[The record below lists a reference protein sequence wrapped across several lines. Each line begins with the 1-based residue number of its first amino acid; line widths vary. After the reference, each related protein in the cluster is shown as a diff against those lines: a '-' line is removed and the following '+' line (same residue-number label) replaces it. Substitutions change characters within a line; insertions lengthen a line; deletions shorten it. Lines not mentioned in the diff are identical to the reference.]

1 MMHSLA
7 YTCMTLTCT
16 KIHVYMT
23 VRSILVTLIP
33 LVGAEVVSRSYWQQC
48 CPFDRIDIVGNAVD
62 YTLSTCIDCLNSLSY

>member
-16 KIHVYMT
+16 KIHVHMII
-23 VRSILVTLIP
+23 RSILLTLIP
-33 LVGAEVVSRSYWQQC
+33 LVGVEVVSLTGQQC
-48 CPFDRIDIVGNAVD
+48 CPFDRIDLVGNAVD